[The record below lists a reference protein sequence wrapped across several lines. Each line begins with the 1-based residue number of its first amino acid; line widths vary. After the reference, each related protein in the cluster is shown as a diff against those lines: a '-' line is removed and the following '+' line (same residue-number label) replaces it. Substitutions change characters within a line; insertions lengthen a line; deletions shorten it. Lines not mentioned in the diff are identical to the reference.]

1 MRRPAGVVMGEVQN
15 ARVATDPN
23 IRSLNPVG
31 CVDTAGSLMRASS
44 MPLTALKPGERYT
57 GGERKMKGDTRCP
70 K

>member
-31 CVDTAGSLMRASS
+31 CVDTAGSFMRPPS